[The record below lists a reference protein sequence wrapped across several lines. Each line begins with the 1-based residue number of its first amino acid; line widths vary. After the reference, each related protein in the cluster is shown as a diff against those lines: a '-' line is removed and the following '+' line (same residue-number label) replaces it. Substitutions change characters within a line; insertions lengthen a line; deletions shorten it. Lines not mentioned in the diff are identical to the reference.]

1 MKIALFIN
9 SEKINGTDAD
19 TIPIII
25 LHIDNH
31 SVVEVNKDFVVRKDI
46 NYMAL
51 WLLVN
56 KIRELYVTDIDPIV
70 KKIFEKLGVTVRNY
84 QDIEKNPLLRKFVY

>member
-9 SEKINGTDAD
+9 RERINGTDAD

-25 LHIDNH
+25 LYIDNH
-31 SVVEVNKDFVVRKDI
+31 SVVEIDKDFIVKKDV

-56 KIRELYVTDIDPIV
+56 KIKELYVIEIDPVV

-84 QDIEKNPLLRKFVY
+84 KDIEKNPLLKRFV